1 MESYLKD
8 ALNQSEKVN
17 FKYFIKLAIKKEI
30 TWKALEDLFDDL
42 TPTLIKSKQLNKALL
57 KELQN
62 QNQNLAQVEF
72 KSKLFQ
78 QDNDEEFDQSN
89 VKFNTYLMNCM
100 ICDETFTNVS
110 AYESHVETHKSLEE
124 ESSENEGL
132 EDYSNELENTD
143 FELQSLS
150 EVYFEDYKD
159 STLKQTET
167 ETVKV
172 KPRKVVPK
180 KEKEYIFKCSYCI
193 KYFTANAML
202 RRHEKIHTG
211 EKPYQC
217 DSCLKCFTQL
227 SHLKSHEKIHT
238 GERPFQCK
246 ICGKSFP
253 QKGHLKG
260 HEITHTDEKPFEC
273 TVCGKCFNVPGGLKR
288 HKQIHFR

>member
-1 MESYLKD
+1 MESFLKD

-17 FKYFIKLAIKKEI
+17 FEYFIRLAIQKEI
-30 TWKALEDLFDDL
+30 TWNALEDLFDDL

-62 QNQNLAQVEF
+62 QSLAQDEF
-72 KSKLFQ
+72 EPKLLEQ
-78 QDNDEEFDQSN
+78 ENISSEIDEEFDKINEKSDEY
-89 VKFNTYLMNCM
+89 VMNCM
-100 ICDETFTNVS
+100 ICDETFANVL
-110 AYESHVETHKSLEE
+110 AYESHIESHKNLEDDITENE
-124 ESSENEGL
+124 ELLDFSNYSENTE
-132 EDYSNELENTD
+132 
-143 FELQSLS
+143 FESQSFS
-150 EVYFEDYKD
+150 DASFEDVKD
-159 STLKQTET
+159 QIMDKPQTK
-167 ETVKV
+167 TVKA
-172 KPRKVVPK
+172 KTRKVVPK

-246 ICGKSFP
+246 ICSKSFP

-260 HEITHTDEKPFEC
+260 HEITHTDENHL
-273 TVCGKCFNVPGGLKR
+273 NV
-288 HKQIHFR
+288 QFVENVSMFMVV